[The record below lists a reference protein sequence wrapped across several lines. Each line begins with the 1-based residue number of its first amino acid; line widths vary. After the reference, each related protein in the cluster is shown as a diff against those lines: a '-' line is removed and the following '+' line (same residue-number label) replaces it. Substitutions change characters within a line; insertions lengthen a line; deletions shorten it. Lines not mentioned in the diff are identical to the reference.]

1 MAEREYQAE
10 IAQLT
15 RRYQPSPATSSLLQA
30 ADVVTVGGPDGVG
43 KRTVMAASN
52 LTVVKGWTTQQKLPK
67 TEDFYRPTETAEARF
82 RVLEGLRKGAF
93 VEAAIDQ
100 TTGEFRGFRREALNR
115 HGPSLLAA
123 QPKQHDQLVAKRTF
137 GSVRPSYLTAPS
149 YSSWQDR
156 LAKVGYNN
164 RGVYAQQMREAKKSL
179 EEALENDDYYF
190 ILNGDVALAATG
202 LRRYAL
208 FNERNVR
215 GNIAARRAGQSMLR
229 GLVQSLGR

>member
-1 MAEREYQAE
+1 
-10 IAQLT
+10 
-15 RRYQPSPATSSLLQA
+15 
-30 ADVVTVGGPDGVG
+30 
-43 KRTVMAASN
+43 
-52 LTVVKGWTTQQKLPK
+52 
-67 TEDFYRPTETAEARF
+67 
-82 RVLEGLRKGAF
+82 
-93 VEAAIDQ
+93 
-100 TTGEFRGFRREALNR
+100 
-115 HGPSLLAA
+115 
-123 QPKQHDQLVAKRTF
+123 
-137 GSVRPSYLTAPS
+137 
-149 YSSWQDR
+149 